1 MNNTVILVGRLTK
14 DIELRYT
21 TSGIAVCNFTLAVQN
36 TYKNKKTGEYEAEF
50 LDIEVW
56 KNIAENLSQYCRQGD
71 MIGVKGSLAK
81 KSYKDKDGKTRYQ
94 TYVKAENVMFLST
107 KKEEK
112 QEKTNLA
119 ITKEDPFAEFG
130 QEIEKGTADDLPF

>member
-14 DIELRYT
+14 NPELRYT
-21 TSGIAVCNFTLAVQN
+21 TSEIAVCNFTLAVQN
-36 TYKNKKTGEYEAEF
+36 TYKNKKTGEYEVEF

-81 KSYKDKDGKTRYQ
+81 KSYEDKDGKTRYQ
-94 TYVKAENVMFLST
+94 TYVKVENVMFLST
-107 KKEEK
+107 KKEEPK
-112 QEKTNLA
+112 
-119 ITKEDPFAEFG
+119 KEVKESSSDPFAEFG
-130 QEIEKGTADDLPF
+130 QEIEQGNADDLPF